1 MSVQGRT
8 DARNGSSMVSDPLE
22 ALRDRA
28 ALYWEA
34 LRPSEYSE
42 VSSLAGAIEHLDD
55 ALERHSI
62 DEILDSLEK
71 SGEDVSQVGVVG
83 RDHRGSVVA
92 YGLDLVHPK
101 DTSPRR
107 VRLVGGIHPAWRD
120 KGIGHALLEWQL
132 AAAKRWDYATRR
144 AHHGPLKVYAV
155 ADSKLTAKREL
166 YESYGLLPE
175 TWYLDAHRTFDAAH
189 PPKPPEIADG
199 VSLCPYSSVPAVA
212 VLAAHNEAF
221 LDRPG
226 ATQLGPAEWD
236 ASMTRPGS
244 RPDLSWVLTV
254 GSRVIGYAL
263 NSVEDITD
271 EDPQEG
277 WTDRLGVI
285 PAWRGR
291 GLSGLLLQASASSFF
306 EAGLP
311 GAGIGVDTGD
321 PLAEMAR
328 YRGLGYDS
336 VDALVGYARVLH

>member
-1 MSVQGRT
+1 
-8 DARNGSSMVSDPLE
+8 MVSDPLE
-22 ALRDRA
+22 ALRDRGV
-28 ALYWEA
+28 LYWEA
-34 LRPSEYSE
+34 LRPSEYSD
-42 VSSLAGAIEHLDD
+42 VSSLAAAIEHLDD

-62 DEILDSLEK
+62 DEILESLEK

-83 RDHRGSVVA
+83 RDRRGSIVA

-120 KGIGHALLEWQL
+120 KGIGHALLDWQL

-166 YESYGLLPE
+166 YESYGMVPE
-175 TWYLDAHRTFDAAH
+175 TWYLDAHRTFNGAH
-189 PPKPPEIADG
+189 PPKQPEVPDA
-199 VSLCPYSSVPAVA
+199 VALRSYSSMPAVA

-221 LDRPG
+221 FDRQG
-226 ATQLGPAEWD
+226 ATQLGPAEWHE
-236 ASMTRPGS
+236 SMTRPGS

-254 GSRVIGYAL
+254 GDRVIGYAL
-263 NSVEDITD
+263 NCVEDSS
-271 EDPQEG
+271 EEEAQEG

-291 GLSGLLLQASASSFF
+291 GLSGVLLQASAASFF

-311 GAGIGVDTGD
+311 GAGIGLDTDD

-328 YRGLGYDS
+328 YRGLGYDA

>member
-1 MSVQGRT
+1 
-8 DARNGSSMVSDPLE
+8 MVSDPLE
-22 ALRDRA
+22 ALRDRG

-34 LRPSEYSE
+34 LRPSEYPD
-42 VSSLAGAIEHLDD
+42 VSSLAAAIEHLDD

-83 RDHRGSVVA
+83 RDRRGSIVA

-107 VRLVGGIHPAWRD
+107 VTLVGGVHPAWRD
-120 KGIGHALLEWQL
+120 KGIGHALLDWQL

-144 AHHGPLKVYAV
+144 AHHGPLKILAV
-155 ADSKLTAKREL
+155 VDSKLTGKREL
-166 YESYGLLPE
+166 YESYGMLPE
-175 TWYLDAHRTFDAAH
+175 TWYLDAHRTFTADR
-189 PPKPPEIADG
+189 PPKRPEVPDSVA
-199 VSLCPYSSVPAVA
+199 LRPYSSMPAVA

-221 LDRPG
+221 LERPG
-226 ATQLGPAEWD
+226 ATQLGPAEWHE
-236 ASMTRPGS
+236 SMTRAGS

-254 GSRVIGYAL
+254 GDRVIGYAL
-263 NSVEDITD
+263 NSVEDTS
-271 EDPQEG
+271 EEEPQEG

-291 GLSGLLLQASASSFF
+291 GLSGILLQASAASFF

-311 GAGIGVDTGD
+311 GAGIGVDTDD

-328 YRGLGYDS
+328 YRGLGYDA